1 MAAGLEAARTGS
13 TAPRSVRAR
22 IRTAVKRKAKELNV
36 LPPELTDR
44 IMKRIQEANALGS
57 FADVDEV
64 VDASNER
71 AAAAEMLQRDSEYA
85 GEVAPPL
92 SEAEKQRYAAMD
104 AYAPRTPSPSDKTKR
119 DPIKNP
125 RQTHKP
131 PPVPPPGGYQQIRE
145 RGLRRGEPTEEGERR
160 VMEVVKRL
168 GLGATRQQIQQWA
181 RENWTSGT
189 STRRIDEYIAA
200 ARAVLRS
207 NWHRDREDFMV
218 DLLEQYQR
226 LAIDA
231 RVNDQ
236 LGTTLGCL
244 NSMAKLANMGGFANG
259 QQQ

>member
-1 MAAGLEAARTGS
+1 MAAGLEAARKGS

-22 IRTAVKRKAKELNV
+22 IRTAVKRKAEELNV
-36 LPPELTDR
+36 LVPELTDR
-44 IMKRIQEANALGS
+44 IMKRIQQANALGS

-64 VDASNER
+64 VDAATER

-92 SEAEKQRYAAMD
+92 SEKEKQRYAAMN
-104 AYAPRTPSPSDKTKR
+104 AGAPPIPSPSDKSKR

-131 PPVPPPGGYQQIRE
+131 PPVPPPGGYPKIPS
-145 RGLRRGEPTEEGERR
+145 GGKGGPTEEGERR

>member
-1 MAAGLEAARTGS
+1 
-13 TAPRSVRAR
+13 
-22 IRTAVKRKAKELNV
+22 
-36 LPPELTDR
+36 
-44 IMKRIQEANALGS
+44 
-57 FADVDEV
+57 
-64 VDASNER
+64 
-71 AAAAEMLQRDSEYA
+71 
-85 GEVAPPL
+85 
-92 SEAEKQRYAAMD
+92 
-104 AYAPRTPSPSDKTKR
+104 
-119 DPIKNP
+119 
-125 RQTHKP
+125 
-131 PPVPPPGGYQQIRE
+131 
-145 RGLRRGEPTEEGERR
+145 
-160 VMEVVKRL
+160 MEVVKRL

-236 LGTTLGCL
+236 LSTTLGCL